1 MKQKKKSSA
10 WVKPR
15 HKLVRALLS
24 VTLGPFSRLRY
35 GVRVKPL
42 SKAETRQMLILYNHQ
57 TAFDQFFVGMA
68 VRQPIYYLATEDIF
82 SKGFLSSLI
91 RYLVAPIPI
100 KKQTT
105 DVRAVMNCLRV
116 AREGG
121 SIAIAPEGN
130 RTYSGRT
137 GYINPAITML
147 AQKLG
152 LPIAIFRI
160 EGGYGVHPRWSDT
173 VRRGPMRA
181 YISRII
187 EPEEYRTLDGDAMN
201 ELICRELFVD
211 EAKADAAYRHKKSA
225 EYLERALYV
234 CPTCGLSTLES
245 HRDVITCKSCGMQ
258 VRYLPTKELCGV
270 DRPFPFRFVAEWYD
284 HQERVIGELNPD
296 EYVQEPL
303 YRDRVRLLEV
313 IVYKRKELLRKEATL
328 ALYGDRIV
336 IDEGEADELILPFD
350 KLRAA
355 SVLGRNKLN
364 LYHGEQ
370 VYQCVGDK
378 RFCALK
384 YVNLYYRYKNV
395 RNGVAYGQFLG
406 L

>member
-1 MKQKKKSSA
+1 
-10 WVKPR
+10 
-15 HKLVRALLS
+15 
-24 VTLGPFSRLRY
+24 
-35 GVRVKPL
+35 
-42 SKAETRQMLILYNHQ
+42 
-57 TAFDQFFVGMA
+57 
-68 VRQPIYYLATEDIF
+68 
-82 SKGFLSSLI
+82 
-91 RYLVAPIPI
+91 
-100 KKQTT
+100 
-105 DVRAVMNCLRV
+105 MNCLRV

-234 CPTCGLSTLES
+234 CPTCGLSTLKS
-245 HRDVITCKSCGMQ
+245 HRDVITCKTCGMQ

-296 EYVQEPL
+296 KYVQEPL

-313 IVYKRKELLRKEATL
+313 IVYKRKELLRK
-328 ALYGDRIV
+328 DR
-336 IDEGEADELILPFD
+336 
-350 KLRAA
+350 K
-355 SVLGRNKLN
+355 SV
-364 LYHGEQ
+364 
-370 VYQCVGDK
+370 V
-378 RFCALK
+378 
-384 YVNLYYRYKNV
+384 
-395 RNGVAYGQFLG
+395 
-406 L
+406 